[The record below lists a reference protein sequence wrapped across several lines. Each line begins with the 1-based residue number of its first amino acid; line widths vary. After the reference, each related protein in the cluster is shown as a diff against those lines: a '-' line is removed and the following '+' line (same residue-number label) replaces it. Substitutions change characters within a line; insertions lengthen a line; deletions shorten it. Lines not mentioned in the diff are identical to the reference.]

1 MTLFALNAAAIIGI
15 SMILMKLNFPL
26 MEQAIT
32 ILIAIVKIAEMIGG
46 NAMNLSMSLQRS
58 GIDELAKSTRN

>member
-26 MEQAIT
+26 TEQAIT

-58 GIDELAKSTRN
+58 GINARRCWN

>member
-1 MTLFALNAAAIIGI
+1 MTLFALNAVAIIGI